1 MKQTKNGSANRSIP
15 IVIAVVGVF
24 PLAWLFRAQ
33 GPGDWIIA
41 VLLASAS
48 VAPLLQTEPNRKFR
62 FSYPIAGPALVLV
75 NLAAGCFF
83 TRLYGSYNALLLFGG
98 FLLCSSL
105 ACHLACQTG
114 RSRLFKN
121 TLIVNGIFTA
131 ALILTVPQV
140 NGISVLFRY
149 IKVPTTVS
157 LYPAG
162 ADTYSENMRSRQ
174 PLKISDGRV
183 VEVALHTPKVKKT
196 DRAARLL
203 LRPHRPSGFEI
214 HSIELLSFVGFNG
227 KTLEKLNGLEL
238 ETLKITS
245 TGKPVATTLHPEY
258 MEIART
264 ISGLVVDVPYSIDQ
278 GVLDFNLARRRNTIS
293 AVVHWQLVFF
303 LFVLLAPVSRG
314 RWAAHDA

>member
-1 MKQTKNGSANRSIP
+1 MKETTNESANRSIP
-15 IVIAVVGVF
+15 IMIAVAGLF
-24 PLAWLFRAQ
+24 PLAWLSRAQ
-33 GPGDWIIA
+33 GPGDWVIA
-41 VLLASAS
+41 MLLASAS
-48 VAPLLQTEPNRKFR
+48 FAPLLKTEPNRKPRVF
-62 FSYPIAGPALVLV
+62 FPMAGPALVLV
-75 NLAAGCFF
+75 NLTAGCFF
-83 TRLYGSYNALLLFGG
+83 PRLYGSYNALLLFGG

-105 ACHLACQTG
+105 AWHLACQTNC
-114 RSRLFKN
+114 SRFFKN
-121 TLIVNGIFTA
+121 TLIVNGLFTA

-140 NGISVLFRY
+140 NGISVLFGH
-149 IKVPTTVS
+149 IKFPTTVS

-174 PLKISDGRV
+174 LLKTSKGRA

-214 HSIELLSFVGFNG
+214 HSIKLLSFVGFNG
-227 KTLEKLNGLEL
+227 NTLEKLTGLEL

-245 TGKPVATTLHPEY
+245 ADKSVATTLHPEY

-278 GVLDFNLARRRNTIS
+278 GVLDFNPARRRNTIS

-303 LFVLLAPVSRG
+303 LFVLLAPVLR
-314 RWAAHDA
+314 RRRAAHDA